1 MKANCKQQA
10 VRARLLKLGFT
21 PIAEADFS
29 SKGGA
34 VIEFWHSLGG
44 NTIRVVYKND
54 KVTV

>member
-1 MKANCKQQA
+1 MKANRKQQA